1 MTFCVVFFDGWMDN
15 TGFDIVVDHGF
26 GDELFIIELSIF

>member
-26 GDELFIIELSIF
+26 GDELSS